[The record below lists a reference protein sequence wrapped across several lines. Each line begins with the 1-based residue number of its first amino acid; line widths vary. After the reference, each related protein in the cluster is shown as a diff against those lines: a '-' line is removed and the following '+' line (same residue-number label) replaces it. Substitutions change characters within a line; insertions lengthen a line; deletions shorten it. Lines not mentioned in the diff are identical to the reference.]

1 MGPWKGTVM
10 RLTILG
16 FVTLGIL
23 FLAVTSFGFQ
33 EKLPQ
38 KPILERKFN
47 NNGKWKEA
55 STVTAEKEGL
65 IAVKLDGNA
74 NSSQIALIDPERK
87 VISVYGI
94 DRNSGEIK
102 LSSVRKVEWDLQLD
116 EYNGKQPT
124 PREIRSNVERR

>member
-1 MGPWKGTVM
+1 M
-10 RLTILG
+10 RLAILG
-16 FVTLGIL
+16 VMTLGIL
-23 FLAVTSFGFQ
+23 FLAATSFAFQ

-38 KPILERKFN
+38 KPILGGKFN
-47 NNGKWKEA
+47 NNDKWKEA
-55 STVTAEKEGL
+55 STVTAENKGL
-65 IAVKLDGNA
+65 IAIKLDGNA
-74 NSSQIALIDPERK
+74 TSNQIALVDPKRK

-116 EYNGKQPT
+116 EFNGKEPS